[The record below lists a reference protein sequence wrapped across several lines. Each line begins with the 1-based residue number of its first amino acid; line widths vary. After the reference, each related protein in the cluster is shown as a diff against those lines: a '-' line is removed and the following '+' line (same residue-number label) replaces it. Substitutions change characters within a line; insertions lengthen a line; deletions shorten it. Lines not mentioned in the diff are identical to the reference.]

1 MTEQQIRSAF
11 EEKVRRGIFRP
22 ISRHISRASDIEER
36 LSEGIALT
44 YELYARHARQGVFLD
59 DALLVHHC
67 RLRAAD
73 PGRHLVRGE
82 HSALD
87 VLDPRPYLTGQ
98 VEVVH
103 VDGLPDQDGDFQGEE
118 DGTVV
123 VGLAEGLAQDP
134 TPRIIAAIDLARWA
148 ATLSVRDRALLIARY
163 EGRTLSEAA
172 AATGSSTS
180 CAFAQL
186 RRLGQELAARAGV
199 TIARKPRKERVRA
212 RAGQGQPCPA

>member
-1 MTEQQIRSAF
+1 MTEEQIGSEF
-11 EEKVRRGIFRP
+11 QEKVLRGIFRP
-22 ISRHISRASDIEER
+22 VSRHLPPSEAEDR

-44 YELYARHARQGVFLD
+44 FELFAQHARRGVKLD

-103 VDGLPDQDGDFQGEE
+103 IDGLPDQDGGFPGEE
-118 DGTVV
+118 DGGVV
-123 VGLAEGLAQDP
+123 VGVADGLAQDP
-134 TPRIIAAIDLARWA
+134 TASLVSAIDLGRWA
-148 ATLSVRDRALLIARY
+148 ATLPERDRALLVARY
-163 EGRTLSEAA
+163 EGRTISEAGA
-172 AATGSSTS
+172 AIGASTS
-180 CAFAQL
+180 RAFARL
-186 RRLGQELAARAGV
+186 RQLGQELAARAGV
-199 TIARKPRKERVRA
+199 TIARKARKARVPSPA
-212 RAGQGQPCPA
+212 VESQLCPT